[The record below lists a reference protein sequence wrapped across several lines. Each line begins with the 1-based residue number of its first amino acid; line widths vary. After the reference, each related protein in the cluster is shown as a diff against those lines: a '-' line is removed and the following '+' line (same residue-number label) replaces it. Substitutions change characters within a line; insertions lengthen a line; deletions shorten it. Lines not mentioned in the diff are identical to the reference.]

1 MEEER
6 QPKYYLLKKSIVQK
20 IENEEYEEK
29 TPIPS
34 ERELMEQF
42 KVSRITVRHAIDELV
57 VEGYLYK
64 IQGKGTYIKA
74 ENNMQ
79 DLFSITSCTKD
90 VLRLGMKPSRKLIMQ
105 GEETVDVKRAKKLH
119 LSTEDKVFYMGR
131 VTYADDE
138 ALNYTV
144 TYLPEKIF
152 PGIEKYDFVKNSLYD
167 VIQEEYGVKIISAKR
182 TIEAVLP
189 RKDVAEYLDIDENM
203 PVILFMCTTMGLF
216 GGKEVPIEYFKCY
229 YRTDACKFYI
239 EQVNDNKR

>member
-6 QPKYYLLKKSIVQK
+6 QPKYYLLKRTIVRK
-20 IENEEYEEK
+20 IESEEYEEK
-29 TPIPS
+29 SPIPS

-57 VEGYLYK
+57 AEGYLYK
-64 IQGKGTYIKA
+64 VQGKGTYVKA

-79 DLFSITSCTKD
+79 DLFSITSCTND
-90 VLRLGMKPSRKLIMQ
+90 VLRLGMTPSRKLIMQ
-105 GEETVDVKRAKKLH
+105 GVEVADVKRAKKLH
-119 LSTEDKVFYMGR
+119 FSEDDEVFYMGR
-131 VTYADDE
+131 VIYADDE
-138 ALNYTV
+138 ALNYTL

-152 PGIEKYDFVKNSLYD
+152 PGIEKHDFAKNSLYK

-189 RKDVAEYLDIDENM
+189 RKDIAEYLEIDENM
-203 PVILFMCTTMGLF
+203 PVILFTCTTMGLV

-239 EQVNDNKR
+239 EQVNEKKR